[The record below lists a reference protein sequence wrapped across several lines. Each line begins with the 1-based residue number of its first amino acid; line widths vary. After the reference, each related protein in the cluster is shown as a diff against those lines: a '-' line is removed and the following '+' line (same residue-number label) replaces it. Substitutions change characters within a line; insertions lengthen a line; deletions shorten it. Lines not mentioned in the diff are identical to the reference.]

1 MNKPF
6 PTIRTLSDV
15 LPHIAAKPE
24 IHARLG
30 PLGSTV
36 VCYQF
41 QDSDTFD
48 NAYAAECRG
57 IVFDRDGNIAAR
69 PLHKFFNV
77 GERPGTQPDLESAVR
92 VMDKR
97 DGSMIHTVWLD
108 GQLLL
113 KSKKCFD
120 NSQVK
125 MAWEWLRR
133 PENAGTLQM
142 CIDHS
147 IIGCT
152 VIFEL
157 TSPANRIVVGYEDT
171 DLRLLH
177 IRLNDTGD
185 YLPSHLIGLCAQEYG
200 VPMVDEPKAMRSQ
213 LLESL
218 VDMKGREGYVLQFA
232 DGDMVKA
239 KCAWYLNLHRTL
251 SFTRE
256 RDIAEAA
263 LEERLDDIK
272 SALATINIDLEAVNA
287 IEKRVKA
294 SLLEAQKLV
303 DTTLAAAAGLDRK
316 AFALQY
322 RDHAHFGMLMAA
334 FVGKEPDFKEWFRRH
349 VLKQDYSLEPVGAA
363 VIED

>member
-1 MNKPF
+1 MNTPF
-6 PTIRTLSDV
+6 PTIRTLADV

-24 IHARLG
+24 IHVRPG

-108 GQLLL
+108 GQLFL

-120 NSQVK
+120 NSQTK
-125 MAWEWLRR
+125 MATEWLHRR
-133 PENAGTLQM
+133 ENAGTLMM
-142 CIDHS
+142 CRLLANK
-147 IIGCT
+147 GLT
-152 VIFEL
+152 LIFEL
-157 TSPANRIVVGYEDT
+157 TSPANRIVVGYNSTEMQ
-171 DLRLLH
+171 LLH
-177 IRLNDTGD
+177 VRRNECGGYLSADALAGLAYTAGVRL
-185 YLPSHLIGLCAQEYG
+185 
-200 VPMVDEPKAMRSQ
+200 VDQGMSVAAA
-213 LLESL
+213 LESL
-218 VDMKGREGYVLQFA
+218 PGLTDAEGYVLQFEN
-232 DGDMVKA
+232 GDMVKA
-239 KCAWYLNLHRTL
+239 KCPWYLNLHRTI

-272 SALATINIDLEAVNA
+272 SALATINVDLAAVNA
-287 IEKRVKA
+287 IEKRVKDY
-294 SLLEAQKLV
+294 LLGAQTV
-303 DTTLAAAAGLDRK
+303 VETTIACMKALDRK
-316 AFALQY
+316 AFAQANNGHPY
-322 RDHAHFGMLMAA
+322 FGMLMAA
-334 FVGKEPDFKEWFRRH
+334 FNGKEPDYKGWFRRS
-349 VLKQDYSLEPVGAA
+349 VLKEHFSLEPVGAA
-363 VIED
+363 VVED